1 MRRPPSWVPCTVAVA
16 LVASGSGVA
25 RAAEKD
31 PRKAA
36 IKLVTQGDR
45 LFKKGD
51 YDAALAKYQEAF
63 QIFPSPKIFYPMAKS
78 EEKLGRTLDALAHY
92 EQFIDEAGDDVNEDL
107 RVDAQVSIQELEKT
121 LAVVRFDVRPEGV
134 TIAVDGKEVGVS
146 PLDKPVRL
154 PAGEHTYH
162 FEKTGWTSVD
172 KSARLAAGDKLDEQI
187 TLREDRPAPPVA
199 EEAAP
204 PPAPGPGRGHGGAIF
219 WTGVGVTSV
228 LAIGWGLAGVEALEA
243 HGEYADSS
251 LSLAERADARD
262 RGKAWALTSDVL
274 LAGTLA
280 AAAFTT
286 WWYVAH
292 ERDDGDARAEA
303 RILPYVAPSGGGF
316 AVCGEW

>member
-1 MRRPPSWVPCTVAVA
+1 VA

-92 EQFIDEAGDDVNEDL
+92 EKFIDEAGDDVNEDL

-162 FEKTGWTSVD
+162 FEKTGWTRVD

-187 TLREDRPAPPVA
+187 TLREERPAPLVA

-204 PPAPGPGRGHGGAIF
+204 PPAPGPGRRHG
-219 WTGVGVTSV
+219 
-228 LAIGWGLAGVEALEA
+228 
-243 HGEYADSS
+243 
-251 LSLAERADARD
+251 
-262 RGKAWALTSDVL
+262 
-274 LAGTLA
+274 
-280 AAAFTT
+280 
-286 WWYVAH
+286 
-292 ERDDGDARAEA
+292 
-303 RILPYVAPSGGGF
+303 
-316 AVCGEW
+316 